1 MIRHMRK
8 AVYGILV
15 IFLVLGFVGYAA
27 AGTDIK
33 VIGTVGDDNT
43 VTDESGAVYQ
53 IGDNDKTDEIAEHA
67 GKKVEIMGTVEEASD
82 GSKTLMINSYQL
94 VE

>member
-1 MIRHMRK
+1 MRK

-33 VIGTVGDDNT
+33 VIGTVGDTGSMNGPILHFQIWKNT
-43 VTDESGAVYQ
+43 KSLNPEDWIS
-53 IGDNDKTDEIAEHA
+53 
-67 GKKVEIMGTVEEASD
+67 
-82 GSKTLMINSYQL
+82 
-94 VE
+94 

>member
-1 MIRHMRK
+1 MIRHLRK
-8 AVYGILV
+8 ACYGILV
-15 IFLVLGFVGYAA
+15 ILLVLGFVGYAA
-27 AGTDIK
+27 AGTDMK
-33 VIGTVGDDNT
+33 VIGVVGGDNT

-53 IGDNDKTDEIAEHA
+53 IGNNDKTEEITEHA

-82 GSKTLMINSYQL
+82 GSKTIMVDSYKL

>member
-1 MIRHMRK
+1 MNRHMRK
-8 AVYGILV
+8 AVYGILM
-15 IFLVLGFVGYAA
+15 IFLVLGFVGYAF
-27 AGTDIK
+27 AGTDVK
-33 VIGTVGDDNT
+33 VVGTVGDDNT
-43 VTDESGAVYQ
+43 ITDDSGAVYQ

-82 GSKTLMINSYQL
+82 GSKTIMINSYKL